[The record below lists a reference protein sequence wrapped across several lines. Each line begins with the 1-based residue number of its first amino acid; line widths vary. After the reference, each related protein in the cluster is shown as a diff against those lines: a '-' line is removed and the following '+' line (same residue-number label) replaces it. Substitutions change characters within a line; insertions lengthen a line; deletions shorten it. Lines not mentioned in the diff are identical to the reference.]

1 MPKKLLIKINRK
13 LQKTFGISS
22 TTLNSITPEYSV
34 VYIEGNFEKR
44 DSDVLKAKIESFSN
58 EKFEVNFM
66 FPEFLY
72 KDDECIPNSNMIT
85 VAIIKL

>member
-1 MPKKLLIKINRK
+1 MSKKLLIKISRK
-13 LQKTFGISS
+13 LQKEFSISS

-34 VYIEGNFEKR
+34 VYIEGNFTKKDSKILKEK
-44 DSDVLKAKIESFSN
+44 VESFSN

-72 KDDECIPNSNMIT
+72 KDDECIPNSNMVT
-85 VAIIKL
+85 VAVKKL